1 MTQMPS
7 PCVNICSLDQ
17 SGKYCLGC
25 GRSLNELADWQNAS
39 EAERGDIMAQLPERL
54 RALKARERSMKS

>member
-1 MTQMPS
+1 MTEMPS

-25 GRSLNELADWQNAS
+25 GRSLNELAAWQNAS
-39 EAERGDIMAQLPERL
+39 EAERRDIMAQLPDRL
-54 RALKARERSMKS
+54 RALKARQRTMKS

>member
-1 MTQMPS
+1 MTEMPS

-25 GRSLNELADWQNAS
+25 GRSLNELAAWQNAS
-39 EAERGDIMAQLPERL
+39 EAERSDIMTQLPERL
-54 RALKARERSMKS
+54 RALKACERSMKS

>member
-1 MTQMPS
+1 MTEMTS

-25 GRSLNELADWQNAS
+25 GRSLNELAAWQDAS
-39 EAERGDIMAQLPERL
+39 EAERVDIMVQLPERL